1 MDPLT
6 LLAAAKV
13 SYEALKAG
21 IAVGKELQGMAAD
34 MGSLFDSVAAIT
46 RVAADPKGS
55 LMAGKTAQQVAME
68 AYAAKAEADQ
78 MMEELKNHFIGE
90 FGIAAWDQVLAATTQ
105 IKKDQTDVKPLGGG
119 ALVAESL
126 GVRYGSVQRNLAV
139 FEPPAHAGVGNLVR
153 CIAPAE
159 LRKKHGFLG

>member
-105 IKKDQTDVKPLGGG
+105 IKKDQKAAALQAEKDQDELIHTVMTWG
-119 ALVAESL
+119 AAALAIIVTVICVIL
-126 GVRYGSVQRNLAV
+126 IFIGVVTR
-139 FEPPAHAGVGNLVR
+139 
-153 CIAPAE
+153 
-159 LRKKHGFLG
+159 

>member
-13 SYEALKAG
+13 SFEALKAG
-21 IAVGKELQGMAAD
+21 IAVGKELQGMAKD

-55 LMAGKTAQQVAME
+55 LMAGKSAQQIAME

-90 FGIAAWDQVLAATTQ
+90 FGIAAWDQVLSATTQ
-105 IKKDQTDVKPLGGG
+105 IKKDMKAAAIEAQKEQEELMNNILLWGSAFLLFV
-119 ALVAESL
+119 LVL
-126 GVRYGSVQRNLAV
+126 TV
-139 FEPPAHAGVGNLVR
+139 LVLITIGLVHR
-153 CIAPAE
+153 
-159 LRKKHGFLG
+159 